1 MVNLFCIARDEQ
13 YIEKQQDTTT
23 KSHSP
28 SKVKP
33 KMCGRF
39 SSTSTRRSLP
49 IKSDVSMWSVLA
61 SPQYRRPP
69 CKSTARPLGQ
79 PRLESTRT
87 RRSVP
92 SRLARSIFGF
102 LPQSDQYMYLRT
114 GEVHVSV
121 NRGSTLI
128 CKKRKYMYCEKGRT
142 YNCEKRKYMY
152 CEKGRTYNCEKRKY
166 MYCEKGRTYNCEKGK
181 RNKSSRCQN
190 ISSLSIPGLEKKCL
204 QMMIQRRI
212 YWRQRHQTKTV
223 KYLWPSY
230 LTSSSKKLQLYYST
244 GQKHTFSRYTYV
256 NGNFKRDFAGADSWV
271 NNFWKFMCVHFCLCT
286 LWSPLSLRYGAT
298 GTTAIIII
306 ILMPSHRIAQEE

>member
-13 YIEKQQDTTT
+13 YTEKQQDTTT

-102 LPQSDQYMYLRT
+102 LPQSDQYMYLWT

-121 NRGSTLI
+121 NREVLLSVKRGST
-128 CKKRKYMYCEKGRT
+128 CTVKREGHT
-142 YNCEKRKYMY
+142 TVKRGST
-152 CEKGRTYNCEKRKY
+152 CTVKR
-166 MYCEKGRTYNCEKGK
+166 EGPTTVK
-181 RNKSSRCQN
+181 RGSTCTVKREGPTTVKRGSKTRVLDVKIFHLYQFQVWRK
-190 ISSLSIPGLEKKCL
+190 KKCL
-204 QMMIQRRI
+204 QMMILRRI

-230 LTSSSKKLQLYYST
+230 LTSSSKILQLYHST

-256 NGNFKRDFAGADSWV
+256 NGNFKKDFAGANSWV

-286 LWSPLSLRYGAT
+286 PWSPLLVRYGAT
-298 GTTAIIII
+298 EMTAYHFNAKPQDCTVGI
-306 ILMPSHRIAQEE
+306 